1 MRLKKKNA
9 LVTGA
14 AQGIGRSVCQRF
26 AEEGAKVLVVDM
38 NEEGGEET
46 ARLIRDAGGEALF
59 HKADVSSLAEVEG
72 ALDASEAAHGPIHVM
87 VNNAGIVRAAML
99 HKMSEA
105 QWDEVIAVHLK
116 GTWTGIHAA
125 AKRMIPRKEGRIINV
140 TSGAGLRGTIG
151 QINYSSAKMGIV
163 GATQSAARELGRY
176 NITVNCVSPAA
187 ITPMTETIRTDERFE
202 SKYLERICLGRWGRA
217 RGDGGGLRLPGVG
230 RGELRDRH
238 RAPHRRRAG
247 DVGGVSHPTVCNQRV
262 GTGRELSSV
271 AVIRRDS
278 SKPTPPTPP
287 CQGGIKRQ
295 YPSPSREALPLPVC
309 RGDFFSSLG

>member
-14 AQGIGRSVCQRF
+14 AQGIGRSVCRRF

-72 ALDASEAAHGPIHVM
+72 ALDASEAAHGPINVM

-105 QWDEVIAVHLK
+105 QWDDVIAVHLK
-116 GTWTGIHAA
+116 GTWAGIHAA

-163 GATQSAARELGRY
+163 GATQSAARELGRH

-202 SKYLERICLGRWGRA
+202 SKYLERICLGRWGEPEEMAAGFVFLASDEASYVTGIVLRI
-217 RGDGGGLRLPGVG
+217 DGG
-230 RGELRDRH
+230 
-238 RAPHRRRAG
+238 
-247 DVGGVSHPTVCNQRV
+247 
-262 GTGRELSSV
+262 
-271 AVIRRDS
+271 
-278 SKPTPPTPP
+278 
-287 CQGGIKRQ
+287 
-295 YPSPSREALPLPVC
+295 
-309 RGDFFSSLG
+309 LGM